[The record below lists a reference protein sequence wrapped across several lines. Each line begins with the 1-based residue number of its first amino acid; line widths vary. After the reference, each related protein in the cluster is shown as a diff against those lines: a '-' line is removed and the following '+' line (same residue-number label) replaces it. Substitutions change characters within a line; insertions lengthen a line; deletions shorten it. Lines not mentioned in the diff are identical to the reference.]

1 MLKAVAGRRAPIEA
15 TYLVTQLPIDPL
27 RWAFALAPIV
37 VLLVLLVILRWTAQ
51 QAAMI
56 GMFTAAAIGF
66 FVFRSPL
73 ETLAV
78 AGAKG
83 VWDAVF
89 ILAVIWPALLLYQL
103 MNHAGGYVALRQ
115 GIARFSRNE
124 LFILMA
130 LGWVFASF
138 VQGIDGFGTPIAVV
152 APILVAFGVRP
163 VYAVAIPIIGHIW
176 AKFFGTLGVGWLAT
190 LQVVNLAD
198 PAGVAFQTAL
208 LILIQA
214 VLGGFTIAWMYGRWP
229 AVRHSWPL
237 VLIIAAIQGGGQV
250 LVAPFFPAL
259 AAFIPATAAL
269 IALYPLSHWRRYG
282 EPAEGIT
289 ERPAMRGDQA
299 DSSNEEPAPMGLAM
313 SFLPYLLLT
322 VIALGVLTIEPLER
336 ALEGF
341 SIGLPFPEAA
351 TGYGVVNAATGAYST
366 LVPFTHPGAFLL
378 ITVAVT
384 WVIYRRRGYFRTWEA
399 TIGQQVGVL
408 AGTFRDAVPASV
420 PIIGFLAMAK
430 LMDHSGQNEVL
441 ALGIAAVTPAY
452 VFAFLSNGIGAIGA
466 FTTSSST
473 SSNVLFSNLQQTLA
487 GLKGL
492 PETTIIAAQSAGGA
506 IGNAIAPANVVLGAS
521 TAGISGEEGAII
533 RKTLPW
539 TIAAIV
545 LTGAAT
551 VLLALLDG
559 S

>member
-1 MLKAVAGRRAPIEA
+1 ME
-15 TYLVTQLPIDPL
+15 TTQLPIDLL
-27 RWAFALAPIV
+27 RWGFALTPII
-37 VLLVLLVILRWTAQ
+37 VLLVLLVVLRWTAQ

-66 FVFRSPL
+66 LVFRSPV

-89 ILAVIWPALLLYQL
+89 ILAVIWPALLLYQM

-124 LFILMA
+124 LFILIA
-130 LGWVFASF
+130 LGWVFTSF

-152 APILVAFGVRP
+152 APILVGFGVRP
-163 VYAVAIPIIGHIW
+163 VYAVAIPIIAHIW

-190 LQVVNLAD
+190 LQVVALDD
-198 PAGVAFQTAL
+198 PAEVAFQSAL
-208 LILIQA
+208 LILIQP
-214 VLGGFTIAWMYGRWP
+214 VLAGFTIAWMYGRWP
-229 AVRHSWPL
+229 AVLHAWQL
-237 VLIIAAIQGGGQV
+237 VLIISAIQGGGQV
-250 LVAPFFPAL
+250 LVAPFYPAL

-269 IALYPLSHWRRYG
+269 IALYPLSRWRRYA

-289 ERPAMRGDQA
+289 ERPAMREDRIEGAQD
-299 DSSNEEPAPMGLAM
+299 EKTPMGLGMA
-313 SFLPYLLLT
+313 FLPYLLLT
-322 VIALGVLTIEPLER
+322 VIAVGVLTIDPLEQ
-336 ALEGF
+336 ALDAF
-341 SIGLPFPEAA
+341 SLGLPFPEVT

-366 LVPFTHPGAFLL
+366 LAPFTHPGAFLL
-378 ITVAVT
+378 VTVAIT
-384 WVIYRRRGYFRTWEA
+384 WVIYRSRGYFRGWAA
-399 TIGQQVGVL
+399 TGGKNNEVGVL
-408 AGTFRDAVPASV
+408 RGTFGDAVPASV
-420 PIIGFLAMAK
+420 PIIGFLVMAR
-430 LMDHSGQNEVL
+430 LMDHSGQNQVL
-441 ALGIAAVTPAY
+441 ALGISAVTPAY

-473 SSNVLFSNLQQTLA
+473 SSNVLFSDLQQTLA
-487 GLKGL
+487 RLKGL
-492 PETTIIAAQSAGGA
+492 PDATIIAAQSAGGA

-521 TAGISGEEGAII
+521 TAGISGQEGMVI

-539 TIAAIV
+539 TIVAII

-551 VLLALLDG
+551 VLMIVLNG